1 MDVDQAIAARFPW
14 RRVKTFVDVGGELP
28 VTEHRHL
35 RRLPVTGD
43 VLRKPL
49 PEADVIVLRE
59 ELALL
64 DRAYDSLPEGGAVIV
79 HDTAAY
85 ATQARMA
92 ALGFHA
98 SYVECLGDS
107 ALVIGLK

>member
-14 RRVKTFVDVGGELP
+14 RRVKTLVGVGGETA
-28 VTEHRHL
+28 VEEHRHL
-35 RRLPVTGD
+35 RRLSVTGD
-43 VLRKPL
+43 VLRRPL

-64 DRAYDSLPEGGAVIV
+64 DRAYDALPEGGAVIV
-79 HDTAAY
+79 HDTAAG
-85 ATQARMA
+85 AMQTRMA
-92 ALGFHA
+92 RLGFHA